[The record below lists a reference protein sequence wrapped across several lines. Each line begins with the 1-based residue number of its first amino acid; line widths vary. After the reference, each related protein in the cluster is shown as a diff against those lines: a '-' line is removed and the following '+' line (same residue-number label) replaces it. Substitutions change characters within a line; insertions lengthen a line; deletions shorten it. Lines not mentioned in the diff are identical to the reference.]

1 MMAKIGGMLLFA
13 VFAILLFLL
22 CMILRYVYKMI
33 NCSRMCSRDQK
44 QRIEHCS
51 ELPKTLDEENQPM
64 DNELEQSREDE
75 KAILNKREYKDHHG
89 NKDSSTSNGG
99 ANHGNSEFKVDNVV
113 VQQISQERMTPN
125 SNSSAKKT
133 KSNAVA
139 PYQMNDLY
147 EVGRESGMTHMTHGG
162 PLEGAQE
169 VDQNRTESALL
180 MPPIGKD
187 VLSGVTSGADD
198 GVLDNRNSSAGT
210 TNEHVNETRG
220 RHALAVSD

>member
-1 MMAKIGGMLLFA
+1 MMAKIGGLLLFA
-13 VFAILLFLL
+13 VFAIILFLL

-33 NCSRMCSRDQK
+33 NCSRLCSRDQK

-75 KAILNKREYKDHHG
+75 KAILNKREYKDQHG

-113 VQQISQERMTPN
+113 VQQISQERLTPN

-139 PYQMNDLY
+139 PYQMNDFMD
-147 EVGRESGMTHMTHGG
+147 VGRESGMTHMTHGG
-162 PLEGAQE
+162 PLEGAHE

-180 MPPIGKD
+180 MPPISKD